1 MTLVDRAWL
10 VAVFAVIAAIGL
22 RAPAHAQSAEA
33 EVLFRDG
40 RNLIK
45 HGKLAA
51 GCDKLGA
58 SERLESSVGTLL
70 NLGDCREKLGKLASA
85 WAAFRKAEA
94 MAKRAGGPGDDKRQA
109 EAGRRAAQLE
119 PRLSTLLIEVPQ
131 RVDGL
136 VVHRDAEIVDEAQ
149 WSMALP
155 VDPGSYTIVAEAPGF
170 QTWRTTVV
178 VGPGSTAGAGG
189 GGPVG
194 VDGKRQVTVPVLER
208 AAIAQEP
215 EPTSRS
221 VPSREPAAPLVITR
235 GGGTWS
241 TMRGLS
247 VGVAVVG
254 AGALGAGVYF
264 GIHANDLRDRADQR
278 CPLTVCA
285 DPEGLSLN
293 DQAQTSA
300 RRANLLYIAGGTTLA
315 TAMLLW
321 LVGAPG
327 ETTVVP
333 SVGSN
338 HFGVAMTGSF

>member
-1 MTLVDRAWL
+1 MIPVDRTWL
-10 VAVFAVIAAIGL
+10 VAGCAVIGAL
-22 RAPAHAQSAEA
+22 CLPTPAHAQSAEA

-70 NLGDCREKLGKLASA
+70 NLGDCREKLGMLASA

-94 MAKRAGGPGDDKRQA
+94 TAKRAGGDDKRQA
-109 EAGRRAAQLE
+109 EAGRRAAMLE
-119 PRLSTLLIEVPQ
+119 PRLSNLVIEVPR

-136 VVHRDAEIVDEAQ
+136 VVHRDAELVDEAQ
-149 WSMALP
+149 WSTAVP

-170 QTWRTTVV
+170 LAWRTTVLI
-178 VGPGSTAGAGG
+178 GPGTAGAGG
-189 GGPVG
+189 PGGL
-194 VDGKRQVTVPVLER
+194 DGKRMIVTVPVLER
-208 AAIAQEP
+208 APVAPEP
-215 EPTSRS
+215 EPTARS
-221 VPSREPAAPLVITR
+221 APGREPAAPVMIMR
-235 GGGTWS
+235 DGGTWS
-241 TMRGLS
+241 AMRKLS
-247 VGVAVVG
+247 VVAAVAG

-264 GIHANDLRDRADQR
+264 GMHANDLRDRADQR

-300 RRANLLYIAGGTTLA
+300 RRANILYIAGGASLA
-315 TAMLLW
+315 TAMVLW
-321 LVGAPG
+321 LVGAPA
-327 ETTVVP
+327 ETIVV
-333 SVGSN
+333 STAGD
-338 HFGVAMTGSF
+338 HQLGVAMIGSF